1 MARSSKNLLKKI
13 VDDSLKRDKKIKEK
27 YEDRGGVGEGQANK
41 ELEKEKGEYFK
52 DYDLVSY
59 YGKDAPKARS
69 FNTRRKAS
77 GGKVT
82 KKKYGGNLKDIPSGK
97 ETSLGKLP
105 TGVRNKMG
113 FKASGGKV
121 TKMGM
126 GGKCRGMGAATR
138 GGAFT
143 RNG

>member
-1 MARSSKNLLKKI
+1 MARSSQNLINKI
-13 VDDSLKRDKKIKEK
+13 VDDSIERDKKIKEK

-41 ELEKEKGEYFK
+41 ELKKEEKEYGK
-52 DYDLVSY
+52 DVNLIDK

-77 GGKVT
+77 GGKV
-82 KKKYGGNLKDIPSGK
+82 K
-97 ETSLGKLP
+97 
-105 TGVRNKMG
+105 KMG
-113 FKASGGKV
+113 
-121 TKMGM
+121 T

>member
-1 MARSSKNLLKKI
+1 MARSSKNLFKKI
-13 VDDSLKRDKKIKEK
+13 VDDSLKRDKKIKKK

-41 ELEKEKGEYFK
+41 ELEKERDEYHK
-52 DYDLVSY
+52 DYNLVSY

-77 GGKVT
+77 GGKV
-82 KKKYGGNLKDIPSGK
+82 K
-97 ETSLGKLP
+97 
-105 TGVRNKMG
+105 
-113 FKASGGKV
+113 
-121 TKMGM
+121 KMGM

>member
-1 MARSSKNLLKKI
+1 MARSSKNLFNKV
-13 VDDSLKRDKKIKEK
+13 VDDSLERDKKIEEK
-27 YEDRGGVGEGQANK
+27 YEDRGGVGERQKEK
-41 ELEKEKGEYFK
+41 ELEKEAEEFVK
-52 DYDLVSY
+52 DYNLVSY

-69 FNTRRKAS
+69 FNTRR
-77 GGKVT
+77 
-82 KKKYGGNLKDIPSGK
+82 
-97 ETSLGKLP
+97 
-105 TGVRNKMG
+105 
-113 FKASGGKV
+113 KASGGKV